1 MQDLNDFYYFAEV
14 VAHGGFAAASR
25 ALNIP
30 KSKLSR
36 RIAQLEQRLDTRLIE
51 RSTRRFRVTEVGQ
64 AFYERCRTVLVDAE
78 SAEAVVAEARGE
90 AQGLVRFSCP
100 VGLVEPIQPVI
111 SAYLKDHP
119 KVRLQ
124 MLATNKVVDLIEEE
138 IDVALRART
147 TPETDVSLIMRTLA
161 TTHAI
166 LVASPE
172 MAATIP
178 PDADISDLTL
188 SPTLSIVGG
197 VADGAWTLVGP
208 DGEVRR
214 IRHTPRLSCGELTSV
229 RSAAVDGVGVALLPE
244 RLCRTELAEGRL
256 VQVFAPWRSPE
267 GAVYLV
273 FTGRRGLPPAVRI
286 FIDYLARFFRENEQW
301 R

>member
-25 ALNIP
+25 ALSIP

-36 RIAQLEQRLDTRLIE
+36 RIAQLERRLDTRLIE

-64 AFYERCRTVLVDAE
+64 AFYERCRTVLVEAE

-111 SAYLKDHP
+111 NAYLKHHP
-119 KVRLQ
+119 KVRLHI
-124 MLATNKVVDLIEEE
+124 LATNKVVDLIEEE
-138 IDVALRART
+138 VDVALRART
-147 TPETDVSLIMRTLA
+147 TPETDANLIMRTLA

-172 MAATIP
+172 LAAAIA
-178 PDADISDLTL
+178 PDADISTLTGL
-188 SPTLSIVGG
+188 PTLGIVGG
-197 VADGAWTLVGP
+197 VVDGAWTLVAP
-208 DGEVRR
+208 DGDVRR
-214 IRHTPRLSCGELTSV
+214 LRHTPRLTCGELTSV
-229 RSAAVDGVGVALLPE
+229 RSAAIDGVGIALLPE
-244 RLCRTELAEGRL
+244 RLCRAELVEGRL
-256 VQVFAPWRSPE
+256 VQVFSPWRSPE

-273 FTGRRGLPPAVRI
+273 FTSRRGLPPAVRV